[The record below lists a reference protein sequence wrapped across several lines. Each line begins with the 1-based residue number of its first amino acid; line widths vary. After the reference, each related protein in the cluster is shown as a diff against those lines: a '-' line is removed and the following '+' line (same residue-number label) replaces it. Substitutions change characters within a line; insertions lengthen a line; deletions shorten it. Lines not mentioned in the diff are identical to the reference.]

1 LPEKSAADV
10 VLHALDVALDRFIVE
25 SEQPLGVEALQVA
38 R

>member
-10 VLHALDVALDRFIVE
+10 VLHALDVALDLILAYVE
-25 SEQPLGVEALQVA
+25 QALGVEALQVA